1 LRALGGVLDALP
13 EAVFVL
19 SEDGDVVLANE
30 RAAELFGATPAE
42 LMELGVD
49 ELVCGRTRRAGK
61 LSERIWALA
70 GAAGTVGPTVELRAR
85 HRDGH
90 ELPVQIAFSQ
100 AELDGARRVVA
111 TIREAG
117 DPQRGEAVH
126 RLAAVVRSSP
136 DAILTK
142 DLNGTITSWNQGA
155 ERIYGY
161 TAAETIGQPVA
172 MLMDSEHK
180 AENARILERIRRGDV
195 IEHYE
200 TVRVRKDGRALQVS
214 VSVSPV
220 RDAKGE
226 IVGAATVARD
236 ITERQR
242 AEQRF
247 RALLE
252 SAPDAVVVVGAD
264 GCIALVNRQTEELF
278 GYERD
283 QLLGRSPGMLI
294 PERLRAP
301 SGGYFSGGGAA
312 MELDGL
318 RADGSE
324 FPVDVT
330 LSPLSTDEGTMTYI
344 AIRDITARR
353 LMEDE
358 LRRSN
363 HDLEQFAYVASHDLS
378 EPLRVISGF
387 VELLSRRYSSQL
399 DEEGE
404 RFIEFIVSGVERM
417 QALIDDLLAYSR
429 AGRATLD
436 PREVDVAA
444 LVDDLLRPLRP
455 ELDAR
460 GIEVQVGMLPTIRAE
475 KSLLRQVF
483 QNLISNAAKF
493 SDAAAPVVRIS
504 SERVPGAW
512 RFEVSDNGPGV
523 DVRYRKRVF
532 EMFQRLHGRDVP
544 GSGIGLAIVKR
555 LVERHG
561 GRVWVSDA
569 SPRGARFNFTIP
581 DRVAVS

>member
-1 LRALGGVLDALP
+1 MTVSTPLHGLLDALP
-13 EAVFVL
+13 DAILVL
-19 SEDGDVVLANE
+19 DEHGDVLLANR
-30 RAAELFGATPAE
+30 RAGELFGASPPGLRE
-42 LMELGVD
+42 LQ
-49 ELVCGRTRRAGK
+49 
-61 LSERIWALA
+61 ALD
-70 GAAGTVGPTVELRAR
+70 
-85 HRDGH
+85 RDGH
-90 ELPVQIAFSQ
+90 ELRLSQ
-100 AELDGARRVVA
+100 AQLDGAPVVVA
-111 TIREAG
+111 TLREAG
-117 DPQRGEAVH
+117 DPESSEALQ

-155 ERIYGY
+155 EHIYGY
-161 TAAETIGQPVA
+161 TAAEIIGRPVS
-172 MLMDSEHK
+172 MLMDSDRH
-180 AENARILERIRRGDV
+180 AENDRILERIRRGEV
-195 IEHYE
+195 IEHFE
-200 TVRVRKDGRALQVS
+200 TVRVRKDGRALDVS
-214 VSVSPV
+214 ISVSPV
-220 RDAKGE
+220 RDARGE
-226 IVGAATVARD
+226 IVGAATVGRD
-236 ITERQR
+236 ITERRR

-247 RALLE
+247 RSLLE
-252 SAPDAVVVVGAD
+252 SAPDAVVVIGPD

-278 GYERD
+278 GYTREE
-283 QLLGRSPGMLI
+283 LIGRPPGMLI

-301 SGGYFSGGGAA
+301 SGGYFSAA
-312 MELDGL
+312 GSAFEMDGL
-318 RADGSE
+318 RADGGE
-324 FPVDVT
+324 FPIDVT

-344 AIRDITARR
+344 AIRDITDRR

-387 VELLSRRYSSQL
+387 VELLSRRYGSQL

-404 RFIEFIVSGVERM
+404 RFIDFILTGVERM

-444 LVDDLLRPLRP
+444 LVEDLLRALRP
-455 ELDAR
+455 ELEAR
-460 GIEVQVGMLPTIRAE
+460 GVDVQVGTLPSVRAE
-475 KSLLRQVF
+475 KSLLRQVI
-483 QNLISNAAKF
+483 QNLISNAVKF
-493 SDAAAPVVRIS
+493 SDAAAPVVRVS

-512 RFEVSDNGPGV
+512 CFAVADNGPGV
-523 DVRYRKRVF
+523 EPRYRERIF

-569 SPRGARFNFTIP
+569 SPRGATFNFTIP
-581 DRVAVS
+581 DRVAAS

>member
-1 LRALGGVLDALP
+1 VTVSTPLHGLLDALP
-13 EAVFVL
+13 DAILVL
-19 SEDGDVVLANE
+19 DEHGDVLFANR
-30 RAAELFGATPAE
+30 RAGELFGASPPGLRE
-42 LMELGVD
+42 LQAVD
-49 ELVCGRTRRAGK
+49 
-61 LSERIWALA
+61 
-70 GAAGTVGPTVELRAR
+70 
-85 HRDGH
+85 RDGH
-90 ELPVQIAFSQ
+90 ELRLSEAQ
-100 AELDGARRVVA
+100 LDGAPVVVA
-111 TIREAG
+111 TLREAG
-117 DPQRGEAVH
+117 DPESSEALQ

-155 ERIYGY
+155 EHIYGY
-161 TAAETIGQPVA
+161 TAAEIIGRPVS
-172 MLMDSEHK
+172 MLMDSDRH
-180 AENARILERIRRGDV
+180 AENDRILERIRRGEV
-195 IEHYE
+195 IEHFE
-200 TVRVRKDGRALQVS
+200 TVRVRKDGRALDVS
-214 VSVSPV
+214 ISVSPV
-220 RDAKGE
+220 RDARGE
-226 IVGAATVARD
+226 IVGAATVGRD
-236 ITERQR
+236 ITERRR

-247 RALLE
+247 RSLLE
-252 SAPDAVVVVGAD
+252 SAPDAVVVIGPD

-278 GYERD
+278 GYTREE
-283 QLLGRSPGMLI
+283 LIGRPPGMLI

-301 SGGYFSGGGAA
+301 SGGYFSAA
-312 MELDGL
+312 GSAFEMDGL
-318 RADGSE
+318 RADGGE
-324 FPVDVT
+324 FPIDVT

-344 AIRDITARR
+344 AIRDITDRR

-387 VELLSRRYSSQL
+387 VELLSRRYGSQL

-404 RFIEFIVSGVERM
+404 RFIDFILTGVERM

-444 LVDDLLRPLRP
+444 LVEDLLRALRP
-455 ELDAR
+455 ELEAR
-460 GIEVQVGMLPTIRAE
+460 GVDVQVGTLPSVRAE
-475 KSLLRQVF
+475 KSLLRQVI
-483 QNLISNAAKF
+483 QNLISNAVKF
-493 SDAAAPVVRIS
+493 SDAAAPVVRVS

-512 RFEVSDNGPGV
+512 CFAVADNGPGV
-523 DVRYRKRVF
+523 EPRYRERIF

-569 SPRGARFNFTIP
+569 SPRGATFNFTIP
-581 DRVAVS
+581 DRVAAS

>member
-1 LRALGGVLDALP
+1 VLDAVP
-13 EAVFVL
+13 EAVVVL
-19 SEDGDVVLANE
+19 SEHGDVVLANR
-30 RAAELFGATPAE
+30 RAGELFGAPPAE

-49 ELVCGRTRRAGK
+49 ELVCPRARRAGK
-61 LSERIWALA
+61 VSERIGALA
-70 GAAGTVGPTVELRAR
+70 GTVELRAR

-90 ELPVQIAFSQ
+90 ELPVQVAFSQ
-100 AELDGARRVVA
+100 AELDGERRIVA
-111 TIREAG
+111 TLREAG
-117 DPQRGEAVH
+117 DSERAEVLQ

-161 TAAETIGQPVA
+161 TAAETIGRPVA
-172 MLMDSEHK
+172 MLMDSDHK
-180 AENARILERIRRGDV
+180 AENERILERIRRGEAL
-195 IEHYE
+195 EHFE
-200 TVRVRKDGRALQVS
+200 TVRVRKDGRALDVS
-214 VSVSPV
+214 ISVSPV
-220 RDAKGE
+220 RDANGE

-236 ITERQR
+236 ITERRR

-247 RALLE
+247 RSLLE

-278 GYERD
+278 GYAREE
-283 QLLGRSPGMLI
+283 LMGRPPGMLI

-301 SGGYFSGGGAA
+301 SGGYFSAA
-312 MELDGL
+312 GSAFEMDGL

-324 FPVDVT
+324 FPIDVT
-330 LSPLSTDEGTMTYI
+330 LSPLNTDEGAMVYI
-344 AIRDITARR
+344 AIRAITDRR

-387 VELLSRRYSSQL
+387 VELLSRRYGSQL

-404 RFIEFIVSGVERM
+404 RFIDFIVSGVERM
-417 QALIDDLLAYSR
+417 QTLIDDLLAYSR

-436 PREVDVAA
+436 PREIDVAA
-444 LVDDLLRPLRP
+444 LVGDLLRALRP
-455 ELDAR
+455 ELEAR
-460 GIEVQVGMLPTIRAE
+460 GVDIQLGALPFVKAE

-483 QNLISNAAKF
+483 QNLISNAVKF
-493 SDAAAPVVRIS
+493 SDTEAPAVRIS

-523 DVRYRKRVF
+523 EPRYRERIF

-561 GRVWVSDA
+561 GHVWVSDA
-569 SPRGARFNFTIP
+569 SPRGAMFNFTIP
-581 DRVAVS
+581 DRVAAS